1 MQLTHPVDFGREFD
15 RFFDGLLTPTRNGQS
30 QPPRSTVPAELRET
44 DDRYEVRLDLPGFRA
59 DDVQIDWDEDHLAI
73 AGHRN
78 APELPEG
85 VRVIADER
93 RHGEFRRV
101 VRFAENVDRDAIT
114 ASLVDGVLTIVVPKV
129 PKPEARRIEIRTGN

>member
-1 MQLTHPVDFGREFD
+1 MQLTHPVNLGREFD
-15 RFFDGLLTPTRNGQS
+15 RFFDGLLTPTRNGQP
-30 QPPRSTVPAELRET
+30 QPSRSTVPAELRET

-59 DDVQIDWDEDHLAI
+59 DDVQIDWDEDHLTV

-78 APELPEG
+78 APELADG
-85 VRVIADER
+85 VQVIADER